1 MASMNLEEKRLCFYN
16 INFDS
21 TKGETMAKD
30 DYHVIV
36 YQILAYL
43 YQCLKK
49 GIDVNPKMISIDSE
63 YFKVNEQSINKR
75 YWAYIIYN
83 LQRYNLIEG
92 VIFAGIDGAKNMPIN
107 LEHCMITPAGIEYL
121 SDNSFISKAESFLKN
136 AKAILPFV

>member
-1 MASMNLEEKRLCFYN
+1 
-16 INFDS
+16 
-21 TKGETMAKD
+21 MAKD

-49 GIDVNPKMISIDSE
+49 GIDVDTKMIGIDSD
-63 YFKVNEQSINKR
+63 YFKVNDQSINKR

-92 VIFAGIDGAKNMPIN
+92 VIFAGIDGARNMPVN
-107 LEHCMITPAGIEYL
+107 LEHCMITPTGIEYL
-121 SDNSFISKAESFLKN
+121 SDNSFISKAENFLKST
-136 AKAILPFV
+136 KAIIPFV